1 MVRLPGLLT
10 PRWSSNRYTGESK
23 RIDHHEVQLLA
34 MQQIKIFKAVDSEIG
49 DLESQINRFLRKNK
63 VRVLSISG
71 NHSPSPAQ
79 SAGPMNTFSGGDV
92 TIIMLFEVDEAGR

>member
-1 MVRLPGLLT
+1 
-10 PRWSSNRYTGESK
+10 
-23 RIDHHEVQLLA
+23 

-71 NHSPSPAQ
+71 NHSSSPSQ

-92 TIIMLFEVDEAGR
+92 TIILLFEIEEAGR